1 MQRSREL
8 LNGPGWWEPCG
19 FKQAQ
24 NRQSSENR
32 FSPSAEL
39 APCSTGNVV
48 DFHKKWAFWP
58 GFALTCFSQRDSSLL
73 CGWINWDLSP
83 LLICVFLDCKCWLSV
98 QPSKQAPKM
107 LIHCW
112 SSEEE
117 VQAAST
123 KATWLAP
130 GSLVALGGFPEVC
143 FDGNTVM
150 HNSPPSKDLATSFQN
165 ASYLLQWNSKM
176 RELHTYQKKSLS
188 STAAVMQKTISS

>member
-1 MQRSREL
+1 MVL
-8 LNGPGWWEPCG
+8 VG
-19 FKQAQ
+19 
-24 NRQSSENR
+24 ENR
-32 FSPSAEL
+32 AVSSKLRTGRAVKTGFPPQLSWRHVQL
-39 APCSTGNVV
+39 AMWSIFIKSGLSDQV
-48 DFHKKWAFWP
+48 
-58 GFALTCFSQRDSSLL
+58 CFKSFDANISQFVSLGDSSLL
-73 CGWINWDLSP
+73 FGWVNFVNLRFSWLP
-83 LLICVFLDCKCWLSV
+83 VLIVCST
-98 QPSKQAPKM
+98 KQEAPKM

-150 HNSPPSKDLATSFQN
+150 HNSPPSKDLAASFQN

-176 RELHTYQKKSLS
+176 RELHTYQKKVS
-188 STAAVMQKTISS
+188 STAAVMQKTVSY